1 MRGLLATILAALLAA
16 TAAPAGDRLVVVELF
31 TSQGCSSCPPA
42 DELLGDLTGREDI
55 LPLALHV
62 DYWDYIGWKDS
73 FASPVFT
80 LRQKAYAHV
89 AGARSIYTP
98 QMIVGGVDHVVGTD
112 PMKLIDVIRR
122 HADTAPGARLRL
134 LRNGGEVEVTATPL
148 RPLSG
153 RFVVLL
159 VRYAPGRTVDIT
171 RGENAGRTITYRNI
185 VEEMTEVGKWDGRG
199 TFHGTAP
206 VRGAGEFAAIV
217 QQGYGP
223 ILAAARLN

>member
-62 DYWDYIGWKDS
+62 DYWDYIGWKDI
-73 FASPVFT
+73 FASPAFT
-80 LRQKAYAHV
+80 HRQKAYARV
-89 AGARSIYTP
+89 AGARTIYTP
-98 QMIVGGVDHVVGTD
+98 QMIVGGTDHVAGTD
-112 PMKLIDVIRR
+112 PMHLMDAIRR
-122 HADTAPGARLRL
+122 NADIAPGAALRL
-134 LRNGGEVEVTATPL
+134 SRKGNQIEVTASPL
-148 RPLSG
+148 RQLSG
-153 RFVVLL
+153 RYVVLL
-159 VRYAPGRTVDIT
+159 VRYVRGRSVDIT
-171 RGENAGRTITYRNI
+171 RGENAGRTIVYNNI
-185 VEEMTEVGKWDGRG
+185 VEELTEVGRWDGRG
-199 TFHGTAP
+199 TFTGTAP
-206 VRGAGEFAAIV
+206 VRGDGEFAAIV